1 MDEMLAREFVAA
13 ARQMDESLTLYQVD
27 LAIGS
32 KSSGDRLIQSATTGC
47 SILSNAVYVQALM
60 DDARIFADRQRHHR
74 RDMRAIMGDRAHFEN
89 FLGLEKRLLIEA
101 GFTREETEV
110 IVRRCRDARDVARHA
125 QFDAREFGAA
135 LTGLRVAACRALTEM
150 RKTSLDRQRQQEQS
164 RRLAAVRAGIFG
176 CVVVGLDASS
186 LIAKVGLSPAG
197 GAVSIALGS
206 AIVGNAVSD
215 LLPARDGRRRAAR
228 GFWSWISSLGHTRP
242 PRAADDEP
250 PPQPQITDARRA
262 P

>member
-13 ARQMDESLTLYQVD
+13 TRQMDESLMLHHVD

-47 SILSNAVYVQALM
+47 SLLSNEVYVQALV
-60 DDARIFADRQRHHR
+60 DDARMFANRQRHHR

-101 GFTREETEV
+101 GFTHDEADV
-110 IVRRCRDARDVARHA
+110 IVRRCWDARDVARHA
-125 QFDAREFGAA
+125 KFDAGEFGTA
-135 LTGLRVAACRALTEM
+135 LMGLRLAVCRALTEM

-164 RRLAAVRAGIFG
+164 RRLAAVRKGIFG
-176 CVVVGLDASS
+176 CVLVGLDASS
-186 LIAKVGLSPAG
+186 LPATVGLSAAG
-197 GAVSIALGS
+197 SAVSIALGG
-206 AIVGNAVSD
+206 AIVGQAVND
-215 LLPARDGRRRAAR
+215 LSTTGGHRAFR
-228 GFWSWISSLGHTRP
+228 GFWLWVSSLGRNSR
-242 PRAADDEP
+242 PRAGNDEP
-250 PPQPQITDARRA
+250 PSLPQITDARRA